1 MAYSEEKDLFPF
13 VGEDQDTDI
22 ILFFTDAKNEPR
34 KINVRRCIEA
44 DESFTGNALGYTGD
58 DLEDFI
64 TACPKTPSKA
74 IHFSWSK
81 NPEFDSNF
89 QETNGMQFAYQNV
102 YIDGFMSAISPI
114 SEAAFPPS
122 IQNLGSSSLA
132 NVVVESECILEIPSQ
147 GQEIASIRIL
157 FREGNDGVFNLIDE
171 ISNKI
176 DTGNPLFDFQE
187 TDDGVLGYY
196 TFRND
201 SVYAVVPSSQTSKN
215 FDNLPRKAKA
225 QSVSGNR
232 LMYGN
237 YLDGFDPVQVS
248 AEGEAILNSVSQ
260 DINDI
265 SGQITPI
272 NIFDDARRGYN
283 SDYGGGRAE
292 TIGFSIDVGDAPIAP
307 GTYRLSLDFVP
318 EMNYHIYD
326 GRHYNS
332 SKNQIFN
339 DSSDYNFEGVTSN
352 ASNSAVGP
360 HKIFAQGS
368 EGFGQG
374 QSNQGDKLLQG
385 SYNVGSNQGVLGV
398 SGTAFAFVNT
408 VEGKTLQ
415 QPVGTTPANPL
426 IIPTSPIFID
436 LVVQVSSEI
445 DSSVFLSDLV
455 SIIDAG
461 QPTSQYTTVV
471 SYTND
476 DLILGQEDNEFS
488 FRTNSDVS
496 GLSAVV
502 QSRLNLSS
510 GQEFSAKST
519 IADKISYIPC
529 GDVFIE
535 NPDYLNGPN
544 GAGFPELH
552 QAPGHFFIVNKAD
565 MLLNVRSVPIVSS
578 TSLSPYHGTGSNPQ
592 TGTKRYFRFEVCEV
606 RNHELFSC
614 LPEPVNGLGF
624 GGSDGIGNN
633 TFEYNSPSLMP
644 WGATHGQI
652 NSDPNKA
659 FRWPTVNYYDGEKDL
674 SFPSGAAI
682 KNRDGDL
689 MTFDQGGGGV
699 TFGTPIAIG
708 KWRAYSQSDMFEEA
722 WKEDF
727 TYSFFVSFSS
737 STGTSLEGDVSLGAK
752 STDDWLKP
760 TSCFWGGWQN
770 IDPPGPT
777 QDPLVF
783 TRPFTDKTFSII
795 DGRAGVGGNTD
806 DGVDGYSDVND
817 NAFFVSVEPGNRFR
831 WGISLANSGLND
843 LLNTGAQ
850 VPVSNR
856 KGSIWNTTLIG
867 VHDNFKYLRSDA
879 KVDNEANG
887 TDTNAYKTP
896 TAPTDEDIQA
906 AALQDLGSF
915 IDVGVEGNSISSFKT
930 RDFHDF
936 GIVYFD
942 KRGRAGTVN
951 TLPSVY
957 VPGYSNSERDADEK
971 GSVLVKYTINHLPPE
986 WAESYKIVYGGAA
999 NTEDFIQYSAGGAF
1013 VEPNVAGGVNDKI
1026 YVSLNYLQGNRASY
1040 ASSYGASDQETG
1052 ESTLYRFTPGDK
1064 LRVISYYENDSSIV
1078 YPPKTHEF
1086 DVVGVEEISVQ
1097 TGTDSPL
1104 VSESDGFNLADNY
1117 SRYGSFVVLR
1127 NNLQASGFTAADV
1140 SGGDVAHNWGD
1151 RCIFEIITQ
1160 KKSRGE
1166 ELKPFYETPFGGS
1179 VIIDTD
1185 GKRIHE
1191 YGTITIDQGDVKF
1204 RKVPVNMRQYNSSE
1218 GKFTDI
1224 ISADE
1229 VTGGVD
1235 ETSQARF
1242 RPYFLESQSVTDLY
1256 RSNANS
1262 YGKVH
1267 FAIDGYRER
1276 NNDSSIIYSDATN
1289 QESYSLFYTSFNPLA
1304 VNYFD
1309 MPSKYGDIDYL
1320 ADSGDSLYVAQNSKI
1335 GRLAID
1341 KSLTTT
1347 GSGSETLNL
1356 SRQVLNSPRF
1366 FLEDVG
1372 SDGHPESVT
1381 WNNSTLYFVDQ
1392 SRGAVVSAGEAGMSF
1407 ISSTGMD
1414 KFFKRLLRGYSSN
1427 SRITTGYNPFTE
1439 ELVVS
1444 VMKDSGAN
1452 SLSPS
1457 TGGSLYRLDGQKTFA
1472 YDLSA
1477 KAWTSSYS
1485 FFSSNY
1491 ATIGNN
1497 MVSFKDV
1504 FNRGGKRNVWVH
1516 DRGSKNSFYG
1526 QNYPSIFTSV
1536 SVDNANLTKDYKS
1549 ISIDGTSPWSLSL
1562 KTSKETAEMPS
1573 FKDYEGTFYS
1583 EVPRSESAA
1592 STNNIKGVGQI
1603 ASVEAID
1610 SYNFKINFDIDVSQY
1625 HVTMSPSGSEKISE
1639 VLFYDSS
1646 TPGGVP
1652 QQYNG
1657 ISMCPTGFAGKNSIN
1672 VYSSVAIDG
1681 PDVTTFSNYASSKT
1695 MVVKSSSRVYGDSLR
1710 DKFIELTATKYPSGE
1725 KSNELYSINID
1736 YIESK
1741 LNSSR

>member
-44 DESFTGNALGYTGD
+44 DESFSGNALGYTGD

-81 NPEFDSNF
+81 NLEFDSNF

-102 YIDGFMSAISPI
+102 YVDGFLSAISPI

-132 NVVVESECILEIPSQ
+132 NVVVESECVLEIPSQ

-187 TDDGVLGYY
+187 DDDGVLGYY

-272 NIFDDARRGYN
+272 NIFDDRIRGYTDN
-283 SDYGGGRAE
+283 VYEGGQAE
-292 TIGFSIDVGDAPIAP
+292 TIGFSIDVGDAPIEP
-307 GTYRLSLDFVP
+307 GTYRLSLDFTP

-326 GRHYNS
+326 GDKYFS

-339 DSSDYNFEGVTSN
+339 GNSNYDFTGV
-352 ASNSAVGP
+352 ASAALDAAIGP
-360 HKIFAQGS
+360 HQIAPSGSAQPTS
-368 EGFGQG
+368 D
-374 QSNQGDKLLQG
+374 QGDNMLEGYYPLATGVYAPTCINPNNTNQTI
-385 SYNVGSNQGVLGV
+385 SNR
-398 SGTAFAFVNT
+398 
-408 VEGKTLQ
+408 
-415 QPVGTTPANPL
+415 VGTSAANPI
-426 IIPTSPIFID
+426 IIPGAPIFVD
-436 LVVQVSSEI
+436 LVVQVSQEI
-445 DSSVFLSDLV
+445 ESDVFMNDIV
-455 SIIDAG
+455 SIIDTGVAS
-461 QPTSQYTTVV
+461 SQYTNVV

-476 DLILGQEDNEFS
+476 DLVLGSGDNEYF
-488 FRTNSDVS
+488 FQVNPDVS
-496 GLSAVV
+496 GMFAVV
-502 QSRLNLSS
+502 ESRLNLDSGTEFPATSS
-510 GQEFSAKST
+510 IS
-519 IADKISYIPC
+519 DKISYIPL
-529 GDVFIE
+529 GSWPQD
-535 NPDYLNGPN
+535 NGFSGGIPN
-544 GAGFPELH
+544 
-552 QAPGHFFIVNKAD
+552 APAHFFIVNKAD
-565 MLLNVRSVPIVSS
+565 MLLNIRSVPSVGNSF
-578 TSLSPYHGTGSNPQ
+578 TSPYHGTGDNPQ
-592 TGTKRYFRFEVCEV
+592 TSTKRYFRFEVCEV

-614 LPEPVNGLGF
+614 LPEPVNGLGHHQNI
-624 GGSDGIGNN
+624 SN
-633 TFEYNSPSLMP
+633 TVRSSSLAP
-644 WGATHGQI
+644 FRFSVSSLGDNFNTT
-652 NSDPNKA
+652 
-659 FRWPTVNYYDGEKDL
+659 FRWPLVRFFEDNGVFSMSPTFPKGPAVKD
-674 SFPSGAAI
+674 
-682 KNRDGDL
+682 RDGDYI
-689 MTFDQGGGGV
+689 TFRGLDSLA
-699 TFGTPIAIG
+699 GTSTTLTGAPIAIS
-708 KWRAYSQSDMFEEA
+708 KWRAYSFLDMFEKT
-722 WKEDF
+722 WTEDF
-727 TYSFFVSFSS
+727 RYTFSTTIGGNTGVAS
-737 STGTSLEGDVSLGAK
+737 AGTESTNTWMFPMSVMWQGYMNYDEPA
-752 STDDWLKP
+752 TDAA
-760 TSCFWGGWQN
+760 
-770 IDPPGPT
+770 
-777 QDPLVF
+777 PLVF
-783 TRPFTDKTFSII
+783 TKPFQDKSFSII
-795 DGRAGVGGNTD
+795 DGRAGVGGRTGE
-806 DGVDGYSDVND
+806 GVDGYSSLDD
-817 NAFFVSVEPGNRFR
+817 GEYFF
-831 WGISLANSGLND
+831 SLADGDPSDQGNFASPEFSD
-843 LLNTGAQ
+843 GANGGEIK
-850 VPVSNR
+850 PVSNR
-856 KGSIWNTTLIG
+856 RGSVWNTTLVGI
-867 VHDNFKYLRSDA
+867 HDNFKYLRPDVTVGSDDTGA
-879 KVDNEANG
+879 YRSPAN
-887 TDTNAYKTP
+887 
-896 TAPTDEDIQA
+896 PTDEDVQA

-971 GSVLVKYTINHLPPE
+971 GSVYVKYTINHLPPE

-999 NTEDFIQYSAGGAF
+999 NTEDFIQYAAGGAF
-1013 VEPNVAGGVNDKI
+1013 VEPNIIGGANDKI

-1040 ASSYGASDQETG
+1040 ASSYGASDQDTG
-1052 ESTLYRFTPGDK
+1052 EPTLYRFTPGDK

-1078 YPPKTHEF
+1078 YLPKTHEF
-1086 DVVGVEEISVQ
+1086 DVVGVEEISLQ

-1104 VSESDGFNLADNY
+1104 VSETEGANLADDF
-1117 SRYGSFVVLR
+1117 SKYGSFVVLR
-1127 NNLQASGFTAADV
+1127 NNLQATGFTASEV
-1140 SGGDVAHNWGD
+1140 SSGESTHNWD
-1151 RCIFEIITQ
+1151 NRCIFEIITQ
-1160 KKSRGE
+1160 KKSRSE

-1179 VIIDTD
+1179 IVID
-1185 GKRIHE
+1185 GEGRRIHE

-1204 RKVPVNMRQYNSSE
+1204 RRVPVNLRQYNSSE
-1218 GKFTDI
+1218 DKFIDI
-1224 ISADE
+1224 ISASQDG
-1229 VTGGVD
+1229 GGVD

-1242 RPYFLESQSVTDLY
+1242 RSYFLESQSVTDLY

-1289 QESYSLFYTSFNPLA
+1289 QESYNLFYTSFNPLV

-1381 WNNSTLYFVDQ
+1381 WNNSTIYFVDQ
-1392 SRGAVVSAGEAGMSF
+1392 SRGVVVSAGEAGMSF

-1444 VMKDSGAN
+1444 VMKDSGTN
-1452 SLSPS
+1452 SIAPS
-1457 TGGSLYRLDGQKTFA
+1457 TGGGLYSLDAQKTFA

-1536 SVDNANLTKDYKS
+1536 SVANANLTKDYKS

-1562 KTSKETAEMPS
+1562 KTSKETAEIPS

-1583 EVPRSESAA
+1583 EVPRSEAPA

-1603 ASVEAID
+1603 VSVEAID
-1610 SYNFKINFDIDVSQY
+1610 SYNFKVNFDTDVSQY
-1625 HVTMSPSGSEKISE
+1625 HITMSPSGSEKISE

-1646 TPGGVP
+1646 TPGGAP

-1681 PDVTTFSNYASSKT
+1681 VDVTTFSNYASFKT

>member
-44 DESFTGNALGYTGD
+44 DDSFTGNALGYTGD

-81 NPEFDSNF
+81 NLEFDSNF

-102 YIDGFMSAISPI
+102 YVDGFLSAISPI

-176 DTGNPLFDFQE
+176 DTGNPFFDFQE
-187 TDDGVLGYY
+187 DDNGVLGYY

-248 AEGEAILNSVSQ
+248 AEGKAILNSVSQ
-260 DINDI
+260 NINDI
-265 SGQITPI
+265 SGQIAPI
-272 NIFDDARRGYN
+272 NIFDDRIRGYTGN
-283 SDYGGGRAE
+283 GYSGGQAE
-292 TIGFSIDVGDAPIAP
+292 TIGFSIDVGDGPIAP
-307 GTYRLSLDFVP
+307 GTYRLSLDFTP

-326 GRHYNS
+326 GEKYFS

-339 DSSDYNFEGVTSN
+339 GNSDYVFNGVANT
-352 ASNSAVGP
+352 ALDAAVGP
-360 HKIFAQGS
+360 HQIDTSGLAQPTAD
-368 EGFGQG
+368 
-374 QSNQGDKLLQG
+374 QGDPILEGYYGLAT
-385 SYNVGSNQGVLGV
+385 GVYTPACVYAEGGV
-398 SGTAFAFVNT
+398 
-408 VEGKTLQ
+408 TLSTR
-415 QPVGTTPANPL
+415 VGTSPANPI
-426 IIPTSPIFID
+426 IIPGAPILVDI
-436 LVVQVSSEI
+436 VVQVSQQI
-445 DSSVFLSDLV
+445 DADAFMSDIV
-455 SIIDAG
+455 SIIDTGVAN
-461 QPTSQYTTVV
+461 SQYTTVV

-476 DLILGQEDNEFS
+476 DLVLGVAENEYF
-488 FRTNSDVS
+488 FQVNPDVS
-496 GLSAVV
+496 GVFAVV
-502 QSRLNLSS
+502 ESRLNLNS
-510 GQEFSAKST
+510 GTEFPATASL
-519 IADKISYIPC
+519 ADKISYIPYGNF
-529 GDVFIE
+529 GDVNEVDGGGGIK
-535 NPDYLNGPN
+535 D
-544 GAGFPELH
+544 
-552 QAPGHFFIVNKAD
+552 APAHFFIVNKAD
-565 MLLNVRSVPIVSS
+565 MLLNIRSVPSVGDNGI
-578 TSLSPYHGTGSNPQ
+578 SPYHGTGNNPQ
-592 TGTKRYFRFEVCEV
+592 TSTKRYFRFEVCEV
-606 RNHELFSC
+606 RNQELFSC
-614 LPEPVNGLGF
+614 LPEPVRGLGHHKEKF
-624 GGSDGIGNN
+624 DEALSSDFAPYAFSIKHNETTEDVN
-633 TFEYNSPSLMP
+633 ARYNWPIIRYFYSNLTDEYTKSP
-644 WGATHGQI
+644 
-652 NSDPNKA
+652 NFPNGVA
-659 FRWPTVNYYDGEKDL
+659 AKD
-674 SFPSGAAI
+674 
-682 KNRDGDL
+682 RDGNYL
-689 MTFDQGGGGV
+689 TFRTRDQGGEADM
-699 TFGTPIAIG
+699 GTLSSGNPSPVPRAEIGAPIAIG
-708 KWRAYSQSDMFEEA
+708 KWRAYSPDDMFNGV
-722 WKEDF
+722 WKEGF
-727 TYSFFVSFSS
+727 TYTFQ
-737 STGTSLEGDVSLGAK
+737 TNETSGEEIITITATPQTTK
-752 STDDWLKP
+752 DWLSP
-760 TSCFWGGWQN
+760 MSLMWQGYMN
-770 IDPPGPT
+770 YDEPAP
-777 QDPLVF
+777 DAAPLVF
-783 TRPFTDKTFSII
+783 TKPFSEKSFSII
-795 DGRAGVGGNTD
+795 DGRAGVGGRTEE
-806 DGVDGYSDVND
+806 GVDGYSSVADGEYFISIASGDASGQEEFFDPNVDDVN
-817 NAFFVSVEPGNRFR
+817 
-831 WGISLANSGLND
+831 
-843 LLNTGAQ
+843 TGDFK
-850 VPVSNR
+850 PVSNR
-856 KGSIWNTTLIG
+856 RGSIWNTTLIG
-867 VHDNFKYLRSDA
+867 VHENFKYLRFDA
-879 KVDNEANG
+879 QRG
-887 TDTNAYKTP
+887 TPADTGAYRSP
-896 TAPTDEDIQA
+896 SSPTDSDLQA

-915 IDVGVEGNSISSFKT
+915 FDVGVEGNSISSFKT

-936 GIVYFD
+936 GVVYFD
-942 KRGRAGTVN
+942 RRGRAGTVN

-971 GSVLVKYTINHLPPE
+971 GSVHVRYTINHLPPE
-986 WAESYKIVYGGAA
+986 WADSYKIVYAGSA
-999 NTEDFIQYSAGGAF
+999 NTEDFIQYAAGGAF
-1013 VEPNVAGGVNDKI
+1013 VEPNIIGGANDKI

-1040 ASSYGASDQETG
+1040 ASSYGASDQDTG

-1064 LRVISYYENDSSIV
+1064 LRVISHFENDTSIV
-1078 YPPKTHEF
+1078 YAPKTHEF
-1086 DVVGVEEISVQ
+1086 DVVGVEEISLQ

-1104 VSESDGFNLADNY
+1104 VSEGDGFNLADDFNK
-1117 SRYGSFVVLR
+1117 YGSFVVLR
-1127 NNLQASGFTAADV
+1127 NNIEATGFTASEV
-1140 SGGDVAHNWGD
+1140 SSGESTHNWGN
-1151 RCIFEIITQ
+1151 RCIFEIVTQ

-1179 VIIDTD
+1179 IIIDES
-1185 GKRIHE
+1185 GRRVHE
-1191 YGTITIDQGDVKF
+1191 YGTITLDQGDVKF
-1204 RKVPVNMRQYNSSE
+1204 RKVPVNMRQFNDADQ
-1218 GKFTDI
+1218 FVDI
-1224 ISADE
+1224 VSADSS
-1229 VTGGVD
+1229 TGGGID

-1276 NNDSSIIYSDATN
+1276 NNDSSITYSDATN
-1289 QESYSLFYTSFNPLA
+1289 QESYNLFYTSFNPLE

-1335 GRLAID
+1335 GRLSIN

-1381 WNNSTLYFVDQ
+1381 WNNSTIYFVDQ
-1392 SRGAVVSAGEAGMSF
+1392 SRGVVVSAGEAGMSF

-1444 VMKDSGAN
+1444 VMKDSGTN
-1452 SLSPS
+1452 SIAPS
-1457 TGGSLYRLDGQKTFA
+1457 TGGGLYSLDAQKTFA

-1491 ATIGNN
+1491 ATIGNR
-1497 MVSFKDV
+1497 MVSFKDA
-1504 FNRGGKRNVWVH
+1504 FGRGGKRNVWVH

-1603 ASVEAID
+1603 SSVEAID
-1610 SYNFKINFDIDVSQY
+1610 SYNFKINFDTDVSQY

-1657 ISMCPTGFAGKNSIN
+1657 ISMCPTGFEGKNSIR
-1672 VYSSVAIDG
+1672 VYSPVAIDG

>member
-44 DESFTGNALGYTGD
+44 DEDFTGNALGYTGE

-64 TACPKTPSKA
+64 PACTKTPSKA
-74 IHFSWSK
+74 IHVSWSK
-81 NPEFDSNF
+81 NLEFDSNF

-102 YIDGFMSAISPI
+102 YIDGFLSAISPI

-187 TDDGVLGYY
+187 DDDGVLGYY

-201 SVYAVVPSSQTSKN
+201 SVYPIVPSSQTSKN

-248 AEGEAILNSVSQ
+248 AEGEVILNSVSQ

-265 SGQITPI
+265 SGQIIPI
-272 NIFDDARRGYN
+272 NIFDDRIRGYDDN
-283 SDYGGGRAE
+283 GYGGGQAE
-292 TIGFSIDVGDAPIAP
+292 TIGFSIDVGDSPIAP
-307 GTYRLSLDFVP
+307 GTYRLSLDFTP

-326 GRHYNS
+326 GDKYFS

-339 DSSDYNFEGVTSN
+339 GNSDYDFTGVPN
-352 ASNSAVGP
+352 AALDAAVGP
-360 HKIFAQGS
+360 HQISASGSAQPTS
-368 EGFGQG
+368 D
-374 QSNQGDKLLQG
+374 QGDNMLQG
-385 SYNVGSNQGVLGV
+385 YYGNATGVYTPTCINPDDTNQVISNR
-398 SGTAFAFVNT
+398 
-408 VEGKTLQ
+408 
-415 QPVGTTPANPL
+415 VGTSAANPI
-426 IIPTSPIFID
+426 IIPGAPIFVD
-436 LVVQVSSEI
+436 LIVQVSQEI
-445 DSSVFLSDLV
+445 EPDVFMTDIV

-461 QPTSQYTTVV
+461 VPVSQYTTVV

-476 DLILGQEDNEFS
+476 DLVLGSADNEF
-488 FRTNSDVS
+488 FFQPNADVS
-496 GLSAVV
+496 GVFAVV
-502 QSRLNLSS
+502 QSRLNLDSGTEFPATSS
-510 GQEFSAKST
+510 IS
-519 IADKISYIPC
+519 DKISYIPL
-529 GDVFIE
+529 GSWPEE
-535 NPDYLNGPN
+535 NGFANGIPN
-544 GAGFPELH
+544 
-552 QAPGHFFIVNKAD
+552 APAHFFIVNKAD
-565 MLLNVRSVPIVSS
+565 MLLNIRSVPSVSNAS
-578 TSLSPYHGTGSNPQ
+578 ISPYHGTGNNPQ
-592 TGTKRYFRFEVCEV
+592 TATRRYFRFEVCEV

-614 LPEPVNGLGF
+614 IPEPVNGLGHHQVV
-624 GGSDGIGNN
+624 NN
-633 TFEYNSPSLMP
+633 IARSSSLAP
-644 WGATHGQI
+644 WDFNLFSLGE
-652 NSDPNKA
+652 NLNVE
-659 FRWPTVNYYDGEKDL
+659 FRWPLVRFFEDNGVFSMSQT
-674 SFPSGAAI
+674 FPNGAAV
-682 KNRDGDL
+682 KDRDGDYI
-689 MTFDQGGGGV
+689 TFRGLADAGA
-699 TFGTPIAIG
+699 TDMMGTPIAIG
-708 KWRAYSQSDMFEEA
+708 KWRAYSPSDMFSKTWE
-722 WKEDF
+722 EDF
-727 TYSFFVSFSS
+727 KYTFSTTIFDVTGIAS
-737 STGTSLEGDVSLGAK
+737 AATQSTFQ
-752 STDDWLKP
+752 WLFP
-760 TSCFWGGWQN
+760 TSVMWQGYMN
-770 IDPPGPT
+770 YDAPAP
-777 QDPLVF
+777 DAAPLIF
-783 TRPFTDKTFSII
+783 TTPFQTKSFSII
-795 DGRAGVGGNTD
+795 DGRAGVGGRT
-806 DGVDGYSDVND
+806 GEGADGYSSISDGEY
-817 NAFFVSVEPGNRFR
+817 FFSIADGDHSPQ
-831 WGISLANSGLND
+831 ANFLSPEFSDGP
-843 LLNTGAQ
+843 NTGEIK
-850 VPVSNR
+850 PVSNR
-856 KGSIWNTTLIG
+856 RGSVWNTTLVGI
-867 VHDNFKYLRSDA
+867 HDNFKYLRPDVTVNSDDTGA
-879 KVDNEANG
+879 YRSPAN
-887 TDTNAYKTP
+887 
-896 TAPTDEDIQA
+896 PTDEDVQA

-999 NTEDFIQYSAGGAF
+999 NTEDFIQYAAGGAF
-1013 VEPNVAGGVNDKI
+1013 VEPNIIGGANDKI

-1040 ASSYGASDQETG
+1040 ASSYGASDQDTG
-1052 ESTLYRFTPGDK
+1052 EPTLYRFTPGDK

-1078 YPPKTHEF
+1078 YLPKTHEF
-1086 DVVGVEEISVQ
+1086 DVVGVEEISLQ
-1097 TGTDSPL
+1097 SGTDSPL
-1104 VSESDGFNLADNY
+1104 VSETEGTTLAEDF
-1117 SRYGSFVVLR
+1117 SKYGSFVVLR
-1127 NNLQASGFTAADV
+1127 NNLQATGFTASEV
-1140 SGGDVAHNWGD
+1140 SSGESTHKWDN

-1160 KKSRGE
+1160 KKSRSE

-1179 VIIDTD
+1179 IIIDSE
-1185 GKRIHE
+1185 GRRVHE

-1204 RKVPVNMRQYNSSE
+1204 RRVPVNLRQYNSSE
-1218 GKFTDI
+1218 DRFIDI
-1224 ISADE
+1224 ISASE
-1229 VTGGVD
+1229 EGAGVD

-1242 RPYFLESQSVTDLY
+1242 RPYYLESQSVTDLY

-1289 QESYSLFYTSFNPLA
+1289 QESYNLFYTSFNPLTA
-1304 VNYFD
+1304 NYFD

-1381 WNNSTLYFVDQ
+1381 WNNSTMYFVDQ
-1392 SRGAVVSAGEAGMSF
+1392 SRGVVVSAGEAGMSF

-1414 KFFKRLLRGYSSN
+1414 KFFKRLLRGYSSS

-1444 VMKDSGAN
+1444 VMKDSATN
-1452 SLSPS
+1452 SLAPS
-1457 TGGSLYRLDGQKTFA
+1457 TGGGLYSLDSQKTFA

-1491 ATIGNN
+1491 ATIGNR
-1497 MVSFKDV
+1497 MVSFKDAFV
-1504 FNRGGKRNVWVH
+1504 RGGKRNVWVH
-1516 DRGSKNSFYG
+1516 DRGPKNSFYG
-1526 QNYPSIFTSV
+1526 QSYPSIFTSV
-1536 SVDNANLTKDYKS
+1536 SVNNANLTKDYKS

-1562 KTSKETAEMPS
+1562 KTSNEMTEIPS

-1603 ASVEAID
+1603 VSVEAID
-1610 SYNFKINFDIDVSQY
+1610 SQNFKINFDTDVSQY
-1625 HVTMSPSGSEKISE
+1625 HVTMSLTGSEKISE

-1646 TPGGVP
+1646 TPGGAP

-1672 VYSSVAIDG
+1672 VYSSVAID
-1681 PDVTTFSNYASSKT
+1681 DFVTFGNFAADKT